1 MKKRDVVK
9 EISSMAR
16 RLEFLE
22 FEVQALN
29 RRTGDTV
36 DSVDS
41 LQTGLFVTM
50 GVLALSIIFRVLG
63 IL

>member
-36 DSVDS
+36 DSVDG